1 LGVIPL
7 KGAALTEEDI
17 PQHPNLFVV
26 ATQTRKY
33 YLQASSSEEKLSW
46 MDIIATKVFFA
57 LFLFLLFV

>member
-1 LGVIPL
+1 L

-17 PQHPNLFVV
+17 PQHPNLFVI

-46 MDIIATKVFFA
+46 MNTIATKVFLA
-57 LFLFLLFV
+57 SFLFLSFFF